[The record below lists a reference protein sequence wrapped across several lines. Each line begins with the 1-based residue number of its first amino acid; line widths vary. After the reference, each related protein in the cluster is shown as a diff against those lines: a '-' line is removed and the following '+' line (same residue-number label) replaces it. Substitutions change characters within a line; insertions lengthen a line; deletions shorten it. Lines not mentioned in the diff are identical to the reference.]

1 MTSRELF
8 AAMQVRVSHLSLL
21 FTAPTVGYF
30 VVSCRLGVTELI
42 VIVLSSFR
50 RMASFVR
57 CLWIQ
62 LGHT

>member
-8 AAMQVRVSHLSLL
+8 ADMQVRVSHLSLL

-42 VIVLSSFR
+42 VIVLSFR

-57 CLWIQ
+57 CPWIQ